1 MELGSIMA
9 IRYWYGWCLEWNMAQ
24 WKGLEKCCCL
34 ELRMKPGIES
44 EMSGGIIWIKLGL
57 EVGWNVLES
66 QVLVVK
72 YYLG

>member
-1 MELGSIMA
+1 MVSRME
-9 IRYWYGWCLEWNMAQ
+9 YGTM
-24 WKGLEKCCCL
+24 KGIGKVLL
-34 ELRMKPGIES
+34 PGINTRMKPGIES